1 MTVLHDDSKIDVL
14 AEDFDLFYLL
24 EENDISVR
32 YVIQMLVDEGL
43 ISLDDYIDTSNEV
56 EEIKRWEE

>member
-1 MTVLHDDSKIDVL
+1 MLHDDSKIDVL